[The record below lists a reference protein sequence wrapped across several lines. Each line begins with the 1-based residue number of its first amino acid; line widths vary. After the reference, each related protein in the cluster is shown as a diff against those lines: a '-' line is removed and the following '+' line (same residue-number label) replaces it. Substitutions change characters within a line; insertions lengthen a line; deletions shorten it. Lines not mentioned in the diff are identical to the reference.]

1 MGRCRLCDI
10 SKQHGI
16 QAKTKEVE
24 INYKMFA
31 NPVFINP
38 GKYMIPEK
46 AKEWWKIKDLV
57 RFLTVYTYCPN
68 ILSYS
73 RHYSHYKT
81 WRIKK

>member
-1 MGRCRLCDI
+1 MKQDYYDI
-10 SKQHGI
+10 NKQHGI

-31 NPVFINP
+31 NPVYINP
-38 GKYMIPEK
+38 GRYMIPEK

-57 RFLTVYTYCPN
+57 RFLTVYTYRPN

-73 RHYSHYKT
+73 GNYLHYKT
-81 WRIKK
+81 WRMKQ